1 MTREVR
7 REGGRGSCRLC
18 RRGRVEDEV
27 IQGEVPHDLFL
38 VFITIII
45 IIKCNN

>member
-1 MTREVR
+1 MRER
-7 REGGRGSCRLC
+7 GRGSCRLC

-27 IQGEVPHDLFL
+27 IQGEVPRDLLL

-45 IIKCNN
+45 IKCNN